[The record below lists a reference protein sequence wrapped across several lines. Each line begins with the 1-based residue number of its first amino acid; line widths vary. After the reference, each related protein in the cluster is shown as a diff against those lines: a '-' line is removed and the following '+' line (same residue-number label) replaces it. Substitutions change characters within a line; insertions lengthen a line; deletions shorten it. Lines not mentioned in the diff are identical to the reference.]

1 MKKRYMLCA
10 ALSISLLAC
19 NEQASSNEKVVGL
32 NSPDTEKMAY
42 LFGMQLSHQLF
53 GAVPYQVGEGLS
65 LDAVMQGFNDAIVVK
80 ADSTKKLQ
88 LTNEQLQNI
97 GQVYSVKAQTRMVSI
112 QPDSAKRA
120 SMNPMQLR
128 MYMDSSMKA
137 LPKGENPVVTGKPVK
152 IDGTSP
158 DIERFSYMFGV
169 NFSAQFENL
178 SLQSE
183 MKLSENAF
191 KQGLNDGYK
200 SAQDTTF
207 KGILPKDSVEA
218 VGKRFSEN
226 MQNLQ
231 KKRME
236 EAKAEEEKLKAEIAP
251 LRGDTLPDG
260 MPAKMNYSVKLDGIT
275 MKATDLQSFAGKPL
289 LVFYFS
295 ATCGHCQHAAPEV
308 NKLAET
314 YKAAGLSAVAIASAS
329 NSKKGIRQFMEN
341 TKLNI
346 PVLLD
351 ESRQFGEL
359 YSDGY
364 VLKVYLV
371 SPDASYKIYK
381 SFEKEQETLKAD
393 ISALL
398 KK

>member
-1 MKKRYMLCA
+1 M
-10 ALSISLLAC
+10 
-19 NEQASSNEKVVGL
+19 
-32 NSPDTEKMAY
+32 
-42 LFGMQLSHQLF
+42 
-53 GAVPYQVGEGLS
+53 
-65 LDAVMQGFNDAIVVK
+65 
-80 ADSTKKLQ
+80 
-88 LTNEQLQNI
+88 
-97 GQVYSVKAQTRMVSI
+97 
-112 QPDSAKRA
+112 
-120 SMNPMQLR
+120 
-128 MYMDSSMKA
+128 
-137 LPKGENPVVTGKPVK
+137 
-152 IDGTSP
+152 
-158 DIERFSYMFGV
+158 
-169 NFSAQFENL
+169 
-178 SLQSE
+178 
-183 MKLSENAF
+183 
-191 KQGLNDGYK
+191 
-200 SAQDTTF
+200 
-207 KGILPKDSVEA
+207 PKDSVEA

-236 EAKAEEEKLKAEIAP
+236 EAKAKEEKLKAEIAP

-364 VLKVYLV
+364 VPKVYLV